1 MEVEPGMYR
10 QQGSVRVTSFIELIG
25 IRQQLF
31 QSQLQYVP
39 KITAR
44 KKCWNDTAIA
54 KLGCI
59 CMILVRAGTRVG
71 WHRHIA
77 LCVPVES
84 GENALTAPLRPQVN
98 TIDTRKAVVVAPT
111 LSHAVSDEEVVENAK
126 KKKNKKKK
134 KKKRRCSF

>member
-1 MEVEPGMYR
+1 MYR

-59 CMILVRAGTRVG
+59 CMILVRAGN
-71 WHRHIA
+71 IA

-111 LSHAVSDEEVVENAK
+111 LSHGVSDEEVVENAK

>member
-1 MEVEPGMYR
+1 MQNSAV
-10 QQGSVRVTSFIELIG
+10 
-25 IRQQLF
+25 
-31 QSQLQYVP
+31 
-39 KITAR
+39 
-44 KKCWNDTAIA
+44 
-54 KLGCI
+54 

-126 KKKNKKKK
+126 KKKNKNKK
-134 KKKRRCSF
+134 KKKR